1 MIEVANL
8 SKRHQGVEI
17 LRGVSLKVVPGEVAA
32 IIGPSG
38 GGKTTLLRCLNG
50 LETWDEGSVTVA
62 GLQVDAGTRT
72 RDRAS
77 TFRQVRRRVGM
88 VFQDLQLF
96 PHRTVL
102 ANVTEAPRRV
112 LGLNVDQANER
123 ACRLLERVGL
133 RDKLHAYPH
142 QLSGG
147 QRQRV
152 AIARALAMEPQAILF
167 DEPTSALDPSMTEE
181 IVAILRDLAN
191 DGLTLV
197 IVTHTLSVARQI
209 AGTIHV
215 VVDGEVVES
224 APTATLFESPR
235 HPVTRRL
242 IQRTS

>member
-1 MIEVANL
+1 
-8 SKRHQGVEI
+8 
-17 LRGVSLKVVPGEVAA
+17 
-32 IIGPSG
+32 
-38 GGKTTLLRCLNG
+38 
-50 LETWDEGSVTVA
+50 
-62 GLQVDAGTRT
+62 
-72 RDRAS
+72 
-77 TFRQVRRRVGM
+77 M

-112 LGLNVDQANER
+112 LGRDVDQANER

-152 AIARALAMEPQAILF
+152 AIARALTMEPRAILF
-167 DEPTSALDPSMTEE
+167 DEPTSALDPSMTGE

-215 VVDGEVVES
+215 IVDGEVVES

-235 HPVTRRL
+235 HPITRRL
-242 IQRTS
+242 IQQSS